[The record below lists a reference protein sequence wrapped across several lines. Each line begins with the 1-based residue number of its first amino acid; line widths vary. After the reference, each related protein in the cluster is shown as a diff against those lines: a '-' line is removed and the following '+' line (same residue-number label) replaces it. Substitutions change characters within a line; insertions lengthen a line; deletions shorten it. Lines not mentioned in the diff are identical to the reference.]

1 MNNQEQLTVYKA
13 SAGSGKTF
21 RLACEYIK
29 LLIDQ
34 PTRYRH
40 ILAVTFT
47 NKATEEMKER
57 ILSQLYGIWKK
68 LPSSD
73 DYLKEV
79 MNSLQIDQDTASKK
93 AGIALHQLLHDYSYF
108 RVETID
114 SFFQTVLRNL
124 ARELDLTANLRVELN
139 DEQVEEQAVDLL
151 IEQLKKDDMILK
163 WLISYIEQNIEEDKS
178 WNVIGQVKKFGKT
191 IFREYYK
198 THSEELNARIAEKGF
213 FPKYVKELEALR
225 AQAKKTMND
234 LGDQFFEIIEKHGLT
249 PDSFANKTR
258 GIPSY
263 FKKLQGNDFSDKI
276 CFNNTVEKCLV
287 DSEKWTSKSSP
298 DRNTIISLADST
310 LMPLLNEAER
320 IRHQQWK
327 IYLSADVTLS
337 HLNQVRL
344 LNNIEKQ
351 VRELNEEANRF
362 LLSDTQQFL
371 HELIDDSDSPFIFE
385 KIGAQLE
392 HIMIDEFQDTS
403 TVQWQNFKL
412 LLEETMSRDSSELP
426 ADVIRNMIVGDVKQ
440 SIYRWRNGDWR
451 LLNGIDQQFPR
462 GAYQLMTHHLDTNYR
477 SSYHVVT
484 FNNAFFAKAAEL
496 EHDNEAELNE
506 EGANELQQA
515 YADVEQVC
523 NKEKDGETG
532 LVRITLL
539 PQTGYEGEVMNTIVN
554 YVDELKER
562 QVPEQDIAILVRSN
576 RYIPKIADFF
586 SQNRPEI
593 TIISDEAFRLDA
605 SLAVCMLVSA
615 MQLLIHK
622 DDELARANVE
632 KAYYSIHQKPLG
644 TLLDDVR
651 TALLHLPM
659 VDMVEQLYQLL
670 QLNKLE
676 DQGAYLCTF
685 FDKVNDFVADNGT
698 DIEGFIKL
706 WDENI
711 HEKTIPSD
719 KKTGIRVISI
729 HKSKG
734 LEFKHLI
741 IPFCDWRLEL
751 GGTLWCQPTEA
762 PYNQLPLVPVDY
774 SGKLQDTIYEDDYVF
789 EHLQNCVDNLNL
801 LYVAF
806 TRAKENLFVI
816 GRRDATNTRSM
827 LIQQVLS
834 KLELEGVSIEEPEE
848 KDQPIVF
855 EYGTWTTSSPKN
867 KDKDLSANVFLQK
880 AEPLDVK
887 VESYDSR
894 VDFRQ
899 SNTSKDF
906 VDDSSLTEEEQQR
919 KQYVKMGNILHHLF
933 SQIRTTKDIPDILR
947 QLEYDGVL
955 YDEEVSAEKI
965 KAMLEKRLTHH
976 KVSDWFSDRWTLFN
990 ECSIIR
996 TDEQG
1001 ELVERRPDRVMTDGS
1016 RTIVVDFKFGAQR
1029 EEYHQQVREYMQLL
1043 QQMGHTQVEGYL
1055 WYVYSNQIKEVNV

>member
-1 MNNQEQLTVYKA
+1 MNQKEQLTVYKA

-68 LPSSD
+68 LSSSD
-73 DYLKEV
+73 DYLNEV
-79 MNSLQIDQDTASKK
+79 MSSLQMDQETASKK

-234 LGDQFFEIIEKHGLT
+234 IGDQFFEIIEEQGLT

-298 DRNTIISLADST
+298 DRNTILSLAEST

-462 GAYQLMTHHLDTNYR
+462 GAYQLYTHHLDTNYR

-523 NKEKDGETG
+523 KKEKDGQTG
-532 LVRITLL
+532 FVSVTLL
-539 PQTGYEGEVMNTIVN
+539 PQAGYEGEVMNTIVN

-586 SQNRPEI
+586 LQNRPEI

-615 MQLLIHK
+615 MQLLIHEN
-622 DDELARANVE
+622 DELARANVE

-659 VDMVEQLYQLL
+659 VDMVERLYQLL
-670 QLNKLE
+670 QLNNLE

-685 FDKVNDFVADNGT
+685 FDKINDFVADNGT

-834 KLELEGVSIEEPEE
+834 KLELEGASIVEPEE

-855 EYGTWTTSSPKN
+855 EYGSLTTTSPKN
-867 KDKDLSANVFLQK
+867 KEKDLSANVFLQK

-965 KAMLEKRLTHH
+965 KAMLEKRLMHP
-976 KVSDWFSDRWTLFN
+976 KVSDWFSDKWTLFN

-996 TDEQG
+996 SDEQG

>member
-29 LLIDQ
+29 LLIDN
-34 PTRYRH
+34 PIRYRH

-47 NKATEEMKER
+47 NKATEEMKHR

-73 DYLKEV
+73 DYLQEV
-79 MNSLQIDQDTASKK
+79 MESLMIDQEMASKK

-139 DEQVEEQAVDLL
+139 DDQVEEQAVDML
-151 IEQLKKDDMILK
+151 IEQLQKDDLILK
-163 WLISYIEQNIEEDKS
+163 WLISYIEQSIEEDKS
-178 WNVIGQVKKFGKT
+178 WNVIGHVKKFGKT

-198 THSEELNARIAEKGF
+198 SHSEELNACITRKGF
-213 FPKYVKELEALR
+213 FKQYVKELESLR

-234 LGDQFFEIIEKHGLT
+234 MGDQFFKVISENGLA
-249 PDSFANKTR
+249 PDSFANKNR
-258 GIPSY
+258 GISSY
-263 FKKLQGNDFSDKI
+263 FRKLQGNDFSDKV
-276 CFNNTVEKCLV
+276 CYNATVEKCLT

-298 DRNTIISLADST
+298 DRNTILSLAEST
-310 LMPLLNEAER
+310 LMPLLTEAER
-320 IRHQQWK
+320 IRLQQWK
-327 IYLSADVTLS
+327 IYLSADCTLK
-337 HLNQVRL
+337 HLNQLRL
-344 LNNIEKQ
+344 LSNIEQQ
-351 VRELNEEANRF
+351 VRKLNEEANRF

-371 HELIDDSDSPFIFE
+371 NDLIDDSDSPFIFE

-403 TVQWQNFKL
+403 TVQWKNFKL
-412 LLEETMSRDSSELP
+412 LLEETMSRDASELP
-426 ADVIRNMIVGDVKQ
+426 PNVIRNMIVGDVKQ

-451 LLNGIDQQFPR
+451 LLNGIEKQFKQ
-462 GAYQLMTHHLDTNYR
+462 GAHQLLTHHLDTNYR
-477 SSYHVVT
+477 SSCNVVT
-484 FNNAFFAKAAEL
+484 FNNAFFQQASVL
-496 EHDNEAELNE
+496 EHDSEAELNA

-515 YADVEQVC
+515 YDDVNQVC
-523 NKEKDGETG
+523 FQERFRKSGM
-532 LVRITLL
+532 VRITLL
-539 PQTGYEGEVMNTIVN
+539 PQAGYDEEVMKTLGS
-554 YVDELKER
+554 YVDELIER
-562 QVPEQDIAILVRSN
+562 QVPQQNIAILVRSN
-576 RYIPKIADFF
+576 RYIPQIADYFL
-586 SQNRPEI
+586 QTRPHV

-605 SLAVCMLVSA
+605 SLAVCTLVSA
-615 MQLLIHK
+615 MQLLIREN
-622 DDELARANVE
+622 DQLARASVE
-632 KAYYSIHQKPLG
+632 KAYYTIHKAPLG
-644 TLLDDVR
+644 SLLDDAR

-670 QLNKLE
+670 QLSKLN

-685 FDKVNDFVADNGT
+685 FDKVNDFVTDNGT
-698 DIEGFIKL
+698 DIEGFLTL
-706 WDENI
+706 WEESI

-719 KKTGIRVISI
+719 NKTGIRVISI

-734 LEFKHLI
+734 LEFKHVI
-741 IPFCDWRLEL
+741 VPYCDWRLEL

-774 SGKLQDTIYEDDYVF
+774 SSKLKDTIYEQDYVF

-801 LYVAF
+801 LYVVF

-816 GRRDATNTRSM
+816 GRRDATGTRSM
-827 LIQQVLS
+827 LIQQVLD
-834 KLELEGVSIEEPEE
+834 KLELDGARKEMPEE
-848 KDQPIVF
+848 KDQPIRF
-855 EYGTWTTSSPKN
+855 EYGSWSSDASSHKE
-867 KDKDLSANVFLQK
+867 KDDSSNVFLK
-880 AEPLDVK
+880 KSEPMHID

-899 SNTSKDF
+899 SNPSKDF
-906 VDDSSLTEEEQQR
+906 VDDSSLSDEDRQR
-919 KQYVKMGNILHHLF
+919 NQYVKMGNILHHLF
-933 SQIRTTKDIPDILR
+933 SQIRTTQDIPGVLR

-955 YDEEVSAEKI
+955 YDEEISAEKI
-965 KAMLEKRLTHH
+965 KVMLEKRLTHP
-976 KVSDWFSDRWTLFN
+976 KVSDWFSDKWNLFN

-996 TDEQG
+996 TDEHG
-1001 ELVERRPDRVMTDGS
+1001 ELVERRPDRVMTDGEH
-1016 RTIVVDFKFGAQR
+1016 TIVVDFKFGGQR

-1043 QQMGHTQVEGYL
+1043 QQMGHPQVEGYL

>member
-29 LLIDQ
+29 LLIDN
-34 PTRYRH
+34 PIRYRH

-47 NKATEEMKER
+47 NKATEEMKHR

-73 DYLKEV
+73 DYLNEV
-79 MNSLQIDQDTASKK
+79 MESLKIDQDMASKK

-139 DEQVEEQAVDLL
+139 DDQVEEQAVDML
-151 IEQLKKDDMILK
+151 IEQLQKDDLILK
-163 WLISYIEQNIEEDKS
+163 WLISYIEQSIEEDKS
-178 WNVIGQVKKFGKT
+178 WNVIGHVKKFGKT

-198 THSEELNARIAEKGF
+198 SHSEQLNACITQKGF
-213 FPKYVKELEALR
+213 FKQYVKELESLR

-234 LGDQFFEIIEKHGLT
+234 MGDQFFTVISENGLT
-249 PDSFANKTR
+249 PDSFANKNR
-258 GIPSY
+258 GISSY
-263 FKKLQGNDFSDKI
+263 FRKLQGNDFSDKV
-276 CFNNTVEKCLV
+276 CYNATVEKCLT

-298 DRNTIISLADST
+298 DRNTILSLAEST
-310 LMPLLNEAER
+310 LMPLLTEAER
-320 IRHQQWK
+320 IRLQQWK
-327 IYLSADVTLS
+327 IYLSADCTLK
-337 HLNQVRL
+337 HLNQLRL
-344 LNNIEKQ
+344 LSNIEQQ
-351 VRELNEEANRF
+351 VRKLNEEANRF

-371 HELIDDSDSPFIFE
+371 NDLIDDSDSPFIFE

-403 TVQWQNFKL
+403 TVQWKNFKL
-412 LLEETMSRDSSELP
+412 LLEETMSRDASELP
-426 ADVIRNMIVGDVKQ
+426 PNVIRNMIVGDVKQ

-451 LLNGIDQQFPR
+451 LLNGIEKQFKQ
-462 GAYQLMTHHLDTNYR
+462 GAHHLLTHHLDTNFR
-477 SSYHVVT
+477 SSYHVVR
-484 FNNAFFAKAAEL
+484 FNNAFFQQASVL
-496 EHDNEAELNE
+496 EHDSEAELNAD
-506 EGANELQQA
+506 GANELQQA
-515 YADVEQVC
+515 YDDVNQVC
-523 NKEKDGETG
+523 FQERFRKSGM
-532 LVRITLL
+532 VRITLL
-539 PQTGYEGEVMNTIVN
+539 PQTGYDEEVMKTLGS
-554 YVDELKER
+554 YVDELLER
-562 QVPEQDIAILVRSN
+562 QVPQQDIAILVRSN
-576 RYIPKIADFF
+576 RYIPQIADYFL
-586 SQNRPEI
+586 QTRPHV

-605 SLAVCMLVSA
+605 SLAVCTLISA
-615 MQLLIHK
+615 MQLLIREN
-622 DDELARANVE
+622 DQLARASVE
-632 KAYYSIHQKPLG
+632 KAYYTIHKAPLG
-644 TLLDDVR
+644 SLLDDAR
-651 TALLHLPM
+651 TTLLHLPM

-670 QLNKLE
+670 QLSKLN

-698 DIEGFIKL
+698 DIEGFLTL
-706 WDENI
+706 WEESI

-719 KKTGIRVISI
+719 NKTGIRVISI

-734 LEFKHLI
+734 LEFKHVI
-741 IPFCDWRLEL
+741 VPYCDWRLEL

-774 SGKLQDTIYEDDYVF
+774 SGKLKDTIYEQDYVF

-801 LYVAF
+801 LYVVF

-816 GRRDATNTRSM
+816 GRRDATGTRSM
-827 LIQQVLS
+827 LIQQVLD
-834 KLELEGVSIEEPEE
+834 KLELDGARKEMPEE
-848 KDQPIVF
+848 KDQPIRY
-855 EYGTWTTSSPKN
+855 EYGSWSSDASSHKE
-867 KDKDLSANVFLQK
+867 KDLSSNVFLK
-880 AEPLDVK
+880 KSEPMHID

-906 VDDSSLTEEEQQR
+906 IDDSSLTDEDRQR
-919 KQYVKMGNILHHLF
+919 NQYVKMGNILHHLF
-933 SQIRTTKDIPDILR
+933 SQIRTTQDIPGVLR

-955 YDEEVSAEKI
+955 YDEEISAEKI
-965 KAMLEKRLTHH
+965 KSMLEKRLTHP
-976 KVSDWFSDRWTLFN
+976 KVSDWFSDKWNLFN

-996 TDEQG
+996 TDEHG
-1001 ELVERRPDRVMTDGS
+1001 ELVERRPDRVMTDGT
-1016 RTIVVDFKFGAQR
+1016 RTIVVDFKFGSQR

-1043 QQMGHTQVEGYL
+1043 QQMGHPQVEGYL

>member
-1 MNNQEQLTVYKA
+1 MNQKEQLTVYKA

-57 ILSQLYGIWKK
+57 ILSQLYGIWKE
-68 LPSSD
+68 LSSSD
-73 DYLKEV
+73 DYLNEV
-79 MNSLQIDQDTASKK
+79 MSSLQMDQETASKK

-234 LGDQFFEIIEKHGLT
+234 LGNQFFEIIEEHGLT

-298 DRNTIISLADST
+298 DRQTILSLAEST
-310 LMPLLNEAER
+310 LMPLLIEAER

-484 FNNAFFAKAAEL
+484 FNNAFFIEAAEQ
-496 EHDNEAELNE
+496 EHINEAELNE

-523 NKEKDGETG
+523 NKEKDSQTG
-532 LVRITLL
+532 FVSLTLL
-539 PQTGYEGEVMNTIVN
+539 PQAGYEDEVMNTIVN

-562 QVPEQDIAILVRSN
+562 QVPEQDMAILVRSN

-615 MQLLIHK
+615 MQLLIHEN
-622 DDELARANVE
+622 DELARANVE
-632 KAYYSIHQKPLG
+632 KGYYSIHQKPLG

-651 TALLHLPM
+651 TVLLHLPM
-659 VDMVEQLYQLL
+659 VDMVERLYQLL

-741 IPFCDWRLEL
+741 IPFCDWKLEL

-827 LIQQVLS
+827 LIQQVLG
-834 KLELEGVSIEEPEE
+834 KLELEGASIEEPEE

-855 EYGTWTTSSPKN
+855 EYGTWTTASLKN
-867 KDKDLSANVFLQK
+867 KEKDLSANVFLQK

-887 VESYDSR
+887 IESYDSR
-894 VDFRQ
+894 VEFRQ

-965 KAMLEKRLTHH
+965 KAMLEKRLTHP
-976 KVSDWFSDRWTLFN
+976 KVMDWFSDKWTLFN

>member
-68 LPSSD
+68 LPSSN
-73 DYLKEV
+73 DYLDEV
-79 MNSLQIDQDTASKK
+79 MNSLQIDQETASEK

-151 IEQLKKDDMILK
+151 IEQLQKNDLILK
-163 WLISYIEQNIEEDKS
+163 WLIRYIELNIEEDKS

-191 IFREYYK
+191 IFKEYYK
-198 THSEELNARIAEKGF
+198 SNSEELNARIAKEGF
-213 FPKYVKELEALR
+213 IKDYVYDLESLR
-225 AQAKKTMND
+225 AKAKKTMND
-234 LGDQFFEIIEKHGLT
+234 IGDQFFEIIEKHGLT
-249 PDSFANKTR
+249 INSFSNKTK

-263 FKKLQGNDFSDKI
+263 FKKLQGSDFSDKN
-276 CFNNTVEKCLV
+276 CLNKTVMGCLE
-287 DSEKWTSKSSP
+287 DKESWSSKTSP
-298 DRNTIISLADST
+298 DRNIVLPLAENT
-310 LMPLLNEAER
+310 LMPLLKEAES
-320 IRHQQWK
+320 IRLQQWK
-327 IYLSADVTLS
+327 IYLSADVTLN
-337 HLNQVRL
+337 HLYQLRLLSNIEQQVRR
-344 LNNIEKQ
+344 LNI
-351 VRELNEEANRF
+351 EANRF
-362 LLSDTQQFL
+362 LLSDTQHFL
-371 HELIDDSDSPFIFE
+371 NQLIDGSDSPFIFE

-403 TVQWQNFKL
+403 SVQWQNFKL
-412 LLEETMSRDSSELP
+412 LLEETMSRDSSKLP
-426 ADVIRNMIVGDVKQ
+426 QNVIRNMIVGDVKQ

-451 LLNGIDQQFPR
+451 LLNGIDKQFPQ
-462 GAYQLMTHHLDTNYR
+462 GTYQLKTYHLDTNYR
-477 SSYHVVT
+477 SSSRVVT
-484 FNNAFFAKAAEL
+484 FNNAFFVEAAAL

-506 EGANELQQA
+506 NEANELKQA
-515 YADVEQVC
+515 YADVKQVC
-523 NKEKDGETG
+523 HKEKEGQTG
-532 LVRITLL
+532 LVRVTLL
-539 PQTGYEGEVMNTIVN
+539 PQAGYEEEVMNTIVG
-554 YVDELKER
+554 YVDELIK
-562 QVPEQDIAILVRSN
+562 QQIPQQDIAILVRSN
-576 RYIPKIADFF
+576 QHISKIADYFL
-586 SQNRPEI
+586 QTRPDI

-605 SLAVCMLVSA
+605 SQAVCTLVSA

-622 DDELARANVE
+622 EDKLARVHVE
-632 KAYYSIHQKPLG
+632 KAYYNINQTPIG
-644 TLLDDVR
+644 TLLDDAR
-651 TALLHLPM
+651 ATLLHLPM
-659 VDMVEQLYQLL
+659 VDMVERLYQLL

-676 DQGAYLCTF
+676 GQGAYLCTF
-685 FDKVNDFVADNGT
+685 FDKISAFVADNGT
-698 DIEGFIKL
+698 DIEGFITL
-706 WDENI
+706 WNENI
-711 HEKTIPSD
+711 HEKTIPCD

-741 IPFCDWRLEL
+741 IPFCDWKLDKRD
-751 GGTLWCQPTEA
+751 TLWCQPTEA
-762 PYNQLPLVPVDY
+762 PYNKMPLVPVDY
-774 SGKLQDTIYEDDYVF
+774 SGKLQDTIYEDNYVL
-789 EHLQNCVDNLNL
+789 EHLQKCVDNLNL

-816 GRRDATNTRSM
+816 GRRDATGRRSL
-827 LIQQVLS
+827 LIQQVLN
-834 KLELEGVSIEEPEE
+834 KLELDGASIVEPEE
-848 KDQPIVF
+848 KDQPILF
-855 EYGTWTTSSPKN
+855 EYGTLTTSSCKN
-867 KDKDLSANVFLQK
+867 KEKDQSANVFLQK
-880 AEPLDVK
+880 AEPLNVK
-887 VESYDSR
+887 VKSYDSH

-906 VDDSSLTEEEQQR
+906 VDDSTLTEDERQR
-919 KQYVKMGNILHHLF
+919 KQYVKMGNVLHHLF

-965 KAMLEKRLTHH
+965 KAMLEKRLIHP
-976 KVSDWFSDRWTLFN
+976 KVSDWFSDKWNLFN

-1055 WYVYSNQIKEVNV
+1055 WYVYSNQIKEVSI

>member
-21 RLACEYIK
+21 RLACEYIR

-57 ILSQLYGIWKK
+57 ILSQLFGIWKK

-73 DYLKEV
+73 DYLNEV
-79 MNSLQIDQDTASKK
+79 MSSLQMDQETASKK

-163 WLISYIEQNIEEDKS
+163 WLIIYIEQNIEEDKS

-234 LGDQFFEIIEKHGLT
+234 LGNQFFEIIEEHGLT
-249 PDSFANKTR
+249 PDRFANKTR
-258 GIPSY
+258 GIPNY

-462 GAYQLMTHHLDTNYR
+462 GAYQLITHHLDTNYR

-523 NKEKDGETG
+523 NKEKDGQTG
-532 LVRITLL
+532 FVSVTLL
-539 PQTGYEGEVMNTIVN
+539 PQVGYEGEVMNTIVN

-562 QVPEQDIAILVRSN
+562 QVPEQDMAILVRSN

-615 MQLLIHK
+615 MQLLIHEN
-622 DDELARANVE
+622 DELARANVE

-659 VDMVEQLYQLL
+659 VDMVERLYQLL

-827 LIQQVLS
+827 LIQEVLS
-834 KLELEGVSIEEPEE
+834 KLELEGASIDEPEE

-855 EYGTWTTSSPKN
+855 EYGTWTSSSPKN
-867 KDKDLSANVFLQK
+867 KEKDLSANVFLQK

-965 KAMLEKRLTHH
+965 KAMLEKRLTHP
-976 KVSDWFSDRWTLFN
+976 KVSDWFSDKWTLFN

-996 TDEQG
+996 ADEQG

-1055 WYVYSNQIKEVNV
+1055 WYVYSNQIKEVSV

>member
-29 LLIDQ
+29 LLIDN
-34 PTRYRH
+34 PIRYRH

-47 NKATEEMKER
+47 NKATEEMKHR

-73 DYLKEV
+73 DYLQEV
-79 MNSLQIDQDTASKK
+79 MESLMIDQDMASKK

-139 DEQVEEQAVDLL
+139 DDQVEEQAVDML
-151 IEQLKKDDMILK
+151 IEQLQKDDLILK
-163 WLISYIEQNIEEDKS
+163 WLISYIEQSIEEDKS
-178 WNVIGQVKKFGKT
+178 WNVIGHVKKFGKT

-198 THSEELNARIAEKGF
+198 SHSEELNACITQKGF
-213 FPKYVKELEALR
+213 FKQYVKELESLR

-234 LGDQFFEIIEKHGLT
+234 IGDQFFKVISENGLA
-249 PDSFANKTR
+249 PDSFANKNR
-258 GIPSY
+258 GISSY
-263 FKKLQGNDFSDKI
+263 FRKLQGNDFSDKV
-276 CFNNTVEKCLV
+276 CYNATVEKCLT

-298 DRNTIISLADST
+298 DRNTILSLAENT
-310 LMPLLNEAER
+310 LMPLLTEAER
-320 IRHQQWK
+320 IRLQQWK
-327 IYLSADVTLS
+327 IYLSADCTLK
-337 HLNQVRL
+337 HLNQLRL
-344 LNNIEKQ
+344 LSNIEQQ
-351 VRELNEEANRF
+351 VRKLNEEANRF

-371 HELIDDSDSPFIFE
+371 NDLIDDSDSPFIFE

-403 TVQWQNFKL
+403 TVQWKNFKL
-412 LLEETMSRDSSELP
+412 LLEETMSRDASELP
-426 ADVIRNMIVGDVKQ
+426 PNVIRNMIVGDVKQ

-451 LLNGIDQQFPR
+451 LLNGIEKQFKQ
-462 GAYQLMTHHLDTNYR
+462 GAHQLLTHLLDTNFR
-477 SSYHVVT
+477 SSYHVVR
-484 FNNAFFAKAAEL
+484 FNNAFFQQASVL
-496 EHDNEAELNE
+496 EHDSEAELNAD
-506 EGANELQQA
+506 GANELQQA
-515 YADVEQVC
+515 YDDVSQVC
-523 NKEKDGETG
+523 FQEQFRKSGM
-532 LVRITLL
+532 VRITLL
-539 PQTGYEGEVMNTIVN
+539 PQAGYDEEVMKTLGC
-554 YVDELKER
+554 YVDELQER
-562 QVPEQDIAILVRSN
+562 QVPQQDIAILVRSN
-576 RYIPKIADFF
+576 RYIPQIADYFL
-586 SQNRPEI
+586 QTRPRV

-605 SLAVCMLVSA
+605 SLAVCTLISA
-615 MQLLIHK
+615 MQLLIREN
-622 DDELARANVE
+622 DQLARASVE
-632 KAYYSIHQKPLG
+632 KAYYTIHKAPLDS
-644 TLLDDVR
+644 LLDDAR

-659 VDMVEQLYQLL
+659 VDMVEQMYQLL
-670 QLNKLE
+670 QLSKLN

-698 DIEGFIKL
+698 DIEGFLTL
-706 WDENI
+706 WEESI

-719 KKTGIRVISI
+719 NKTGIRVISI

-734 LEFKHLI
+734 LEFKHVI
-741 IPFCDWRLEL
+741 VPYCDWRLEL

-774 SGKLQDTIYEDDYVF
+774 SGKLKDTIYEDDYVF

-801 LYVAF
+801 LYVVF

-816 GRRDATNTRSM
+816 GRRDATGTRSM
-827 LIQQVLS
+827 LIQQVLD
-834 KLELEGVSIEEPEE
+834 KLELDGAQKEMPEE
-848 KDQPIVF
+848 KDQPIRF
-855 EYGTWTTSSPKN
+855 EYGAWSVDASSHKE
-867 KDKDLSANVFLQK
+867 KDDSSNVFLK
-880 AEPLDVK
+880 KSEPMHID

-899 SNTSKDF
+899 SNPSKDF
-906 VDDSSLTEEEQQR
+906 VDDSSLSDEDRQR
-919 KQYVKMGNILHHLF
+919 NQYVKMGNILHHLF
-933 SQIRTTKDIPDILR
+933 SQIRTTQDIPGVLR

-955 YDEEVSAEKI
+955 YDEEISAEKI
-965 KAMLEKRLTHH
+965 KSMLEKRLTHP
-976 KVSDWFSDRWTLFN
+976 KVSDWFSDKWNLFN

-996 TDEQG
+996 TDDQG
-1001 ELVERRPDRVMTDGS
+1001 ELVERRPDRVMTDGT
-1016 RTIVVDFKFGAQR
+1016 RTIVVDFKFGSQR

-1043 QQMGHTQVEGYL
+1043 QQMGHPQVEGYL

>member
-29 LLIDQ
+29 LLIDN
-34 PTRYRH
+34 PIRYRH

-47 NKATEEMKER
+47 NKATEEMKHR
-57 ILSQLYGIWKK
+57 ILSQLYGIWKN

-73 DYLKEV
+73 DYLNEV
-79 MNSLQIDQDTASKK
+79 MESLKIDQDMASKK

-139 DEQVEEQAVDLL
+139 DDQVEEQAVDML
-151 IEQLKKDDMILK
+151 IEQLQKDDLILK
-163 WLISYIEQNIEEDKS
+163 WLISYIEQSIEEDKS
-178 WNVIGQVKKFGKT
+178 WNVIGHVKKFGKT

-198 THSEELNARIAEKGF
+198 SHSEQLNACITQKGF
-213 FPKYVKELEALR
+213 FKQYVKELESLR

-234 LGDQFFEIIEKHGLT
+234 MGDQFFNVISENGLA
-249 PDSFANKTR
+249 PDSFANKNR
-258 GIPSY
+258 GISSY
-263 FKKLQGNDFSDKI
+263 FRKLQGNDFSDKV
-276 CFNNTVEKCLV
+276 CYNATVEKCLT

-298 DRNTIISLADST
+298 DRNTILSLAEST
-310 LMPLLNEAER
+310 LMPLLTEAER
-320 IRHQQWK
+320 IRLQQWK
-327 IYLSADVTLS
+327 IYLSADCTLK
-337 HLNQVRL
+337 HLNQLRL
-344 LNNIEKQ
+344 LSNIEQQ
-351 VRELNEEANRF
+351 VRKLNEEANRF

-371 HELIDDSDSPFIFE
+371 NDLIDDSDSPFIFE

-403 TVQWQNFKL
+403 TVQWKNFKL
-412 LLEETMSRDSSELP
+412 LLEETMSRDASELP
-426 ADVIRNMIVGDVKQ
+426 PNVIRNMIVGDVKQ

-451 LLNGIDQQFPR
+451 LLNGIEKQFKQ
-462 GAYQLMTHHLDTNYR
+462 GAHQLLTHHLDTNFR
-477 SSYHVVT
+477 SSYHVVR
-484 FNNAFFAKAAEL
+484 FNNAFFQQASVL
-496 EHDNEAELNE
+496 EHDNEAELNAD
-506 EGANELQQA
+506 GANELQQA
-515 YADVEQVC
+515 YDDVNQVC
-523 NKEKDGETG
+523 FQERFRKSGM
-532 LVRITLL
+532 VRITLL
-539 PQTGYEGEVMNTIVN
+539 PQAGYDEEVMKTLGS
-554 YVDELKER
+554 YVDELLER
-562 QVPEQDIAILVRSN
+562 QVPQQDIAILVRSN
-576 RYIPKIADFF
+576 RYIPQIADYFL
-586 SQNRPEI
+586 QTRPHV

-605 SLAVCMLVSA
+605 SLAVCTLVSA
-615 MQLLIHK
+615 MQLLIREN
-622 DDELARANVE
+622 DQLARASVE
-632 KAYYSIHQKPLG
+632 KAYYTIHKAPLG
-644 TLLDDVR
+644 SLLDDAR

-670 QLNKLE
+670 QLSKLN

-685 FDKVNDFVADNGT
+685 FDKVNDFVTDNGT
-698 DIEGFIKL
+698 DIEGFLTL
-706 WDENI
+706 WEESI

-719 KKTGIRVISI
+719 NKTGIRVISI

-734 LEFKHLI
+734 LEFKHVI
-741 IPFCDWRLEL
+741 VPYCDWRLEL

-774 SGKLQDTIYEDDYVF
+774 SGKLKDTIYEQDYVF

-801 LYVAF
+801 LYVVF

-816 GRRDATNTRSM
+816 GRRDATGTRSM
-827 LIQQVLS
+827 LIQQVLD
-834 KLELEGVSIEEPEE
+834 KLELDGARKEMSEE
-848 KDQPIVF
+848 KDQPIRF
-855 EYGTWTTSSPKN
+855 EYGSWSADASSHKE
-867 KDKDLSANVFLQK
+867 KDLSSNVFLK
-880 AEPLDVK
+880 KSEPMHID

-899 SNTSKDF
+899 SNPSKDF
-906 VDDSSLTEEEQQR
+906 VDDSSLSDEDRQR
-919 KQYVKMGNILHHLF
+919 NQYVKMGNILHHLF
-933 SQIRTTKDIPDILR
+933 SQIRTTQDIPGVLR

-955 YDEEVSAEKI
+955 YDEEISAEKI
-965 KAMLEKRLTHH
+965 KSMLEKRLTHP
-976 KVSDWFSDRWTLFN
+976 KVSDWFSDKWNLFN

-996 TDEQG
+996 TDEHG
-1001 ELVERRPDRVMTDGS
+1001 ELVERRPDRVMTDGT
-1016 RTIVVDFKFGAQR
+1016 RTIVVDFKFGSQR

-1043 QQMGHTQVEGYL
+1043 QQMGHPQVEGYL

>member
-1 MNNQEQLTVYKA
+1 MNNQEQLTIYKA

-73 DYLKEV
+73 NYLKEV
-79 MNSLQIDQDTASKK
+79 VDSLQIDQDTAAKK
-93 AGIALHQLLHDYSYF
+93 AGIALHQLIHDYSYF

-139 DEQVEEQAVDLL
+139 DEQVEEQAVDIL
-151 IEQLKKDDMILK
+151 IEQLQKNDLILK
-163 WLISYIEQNIEEDKS
+163 WLIGYIEQNIEEDKS
-178 WNVIGQVKKFGKT
+178 WNVIGHVKKFGKT
-191 IFREYYK
+191 IFKEYYK
-198 THSEELNARIAEKGF
+198 SHSEKLNARIAEKGF
-213 FPKYVKELEALR
+213 FKEYVKQLETLR
-225 AQAKKTMND
+225 AQAKKNMND
-234 LGDQFFEIIEKHGLT
+234 IGDQFFHIIEEHGLI

-263 FKKLQGNDFSDKI
+263 FKKLQGSDFSDKI
-276 CFNNTVEKCLV
+276 CYNTTVENCLT
-287 DSEKWTSKSSP
+287 DREKWTSKSSP
-298 DRNTIISLADST
+298 DRNTILSLAETT
-310 LMPLLNEAER
+310 LMPLLAEAER
-320 IRHQQWK
+320 IRLQQWK
-327 IYLSADVTLS
+327 IYLSADVTLR
-337 HLNQVRL
+337 HLNQLRL
-344 LNNIEKQ
+344 LSNIEQQ
-351 VRELNEEANRF
+351 VRTLNEEANRF

-371 HELIDDSDSPFIFE
+371 NELIDDSDSPFIFE

-403 TVQWQNFKL
+403 TVQWKNFKL

-426 ADVIRNMIVGDVKQ
+426 KNVIRNMIVGDVKQ

-451 LLNGIDQQFPR
+451 LLNGIDRQFR
-462 GAYQLMTHHLDTNYR
+462 QGAYQLKTHHLDTNYR
-477 SSYHVVT
+477 SSSRVVT
-484 FNNAFFAKAAEL
+484 FNNAFFVKAAAL

-523 NKEKDGETG
+523 HKEKDGQTG
-532 LVRITLL
+532 MVRVTLL
-539 PQTGYEGEVMNTIVN
+539 PQAGYEEEVMNTLVS
-554 YVDELKER
+554 YVDELLER
-562 QVPEQDIAILVRSN
+562 QIPQQDIAILVRSN
-576 RYIPKIADFF
+576 RYIPKIADYF
-586 SQNRPEI
+586 SQTRPDI

-605 SLAVCMLVSA
+605 SLAVCTLVSA
-615 MQLLIHK
+615 MQLLIHE

-632 KAYYSIHQKPLG
+632 KAYDRIHGMPLG
-644 TLLDDVR
+644 TLIDDAR
-651 TALLHLPM
+651 ATLLHLPM
-659 VDMVEQLYQLL
+659 VDMVERLYQLL

-685 FDKVNDFVADNGT
+685 FDKVNAFVTDNGT
-698 DIEGFIKL
+698 DIEGFITL

-719 KKTGIRVISI
+719 KKTGVRVISI

-734 LEFKHLI
+734 LEFNHLI

-774 SGKLQDTIYEDDYVF
+774 SGKLQDTIYENDYVF

-816 GRRDATNTRSM
+816 GRKDAKGTRSM
-827 LIQQVLS
+827 LVQQVLNR
-834 KLELEGVSIEEPEE
+834 LVLDGASIVEPEE
-848 KDQPIVF
+848 KDRPILF

-867 KDKDLSANVFLQK
+867 KERDLSANVFLQK

-906 VDDSSLTEEEQQR
+906 VDDSSLTEDERQR

-955 YDEEVSAEKI
+955 YDEDVSAEKI
-965 KAMLEKRLTHH
+965 KVMLEKRLTHP
-976 KVSDWFSDRWTLFN
+976 KVSDWFSNKWNLFN

-996 TDEQG
+996 TDEKG

>member
-29 LLIDQ
+29 LLIDN
-34 PTRYRH
+34 PIRYRH

-47 NKATEEMKER
+47 NKATEEMKHR

-73 DYLKEV
+73 DYLQEV
-79 MNSLQIDQDTASKK
+79 MESLMIDQDMASKK

-139 DEQVEEQAVDLL
+139 DDQVEEQAVDML
-151 IEQLKKDDMILK
+151 IEQLQKDDLILK
-163 WLISYIEQNIEEDKS
+163 WLISYIEQSIEEDKS
-178 WNVIGQVKKFGKT
+178 WNVIGHVKKFGKT

-198 THSEELNARIAEKGF
+198 SHSEQLNACITRKGF
-213 FPKYVKELEALR
+213 FKQYVKELESFR

-234 LGDQFFEIIEKHGLT
+234 MGDQFFKVISENGLA
-249 PDSFANKTR
+249 PDSFANKNR
-258 GIPSY
+258 GISSY
-263 FKKLQGNDFSDKI
+263 FRKLQGNDFSDKV
-276 CFNNTVEKCLV
+276 CYNTTVEKCLT

-298 DRNTIISLADST
+298 DRNTILSLAEST
-310 LMPLLNEAER
+310 LMPLLTEAER
-320 IRHQQWK
+320 IRMQQWK
-327 IYLSADVTLS
+327 IYLSTDCTLK
-337 HLNQVRL
+337 HLNQLRL
-344 LNNIEKQ
+344 LSNIEQQ
-351 VRELNEEANRF
+351 VRKLNEEANRF

-371 HELIDDSDSPFIFE
+371 NDLIDDSDSPFIFE

-403 TVQWQNFKL
+403 TVQWKNFKL
-412 LLEETMSRDSSELP
+412 LLEETMSRDASELP
-426 ADVIRNMIVGDVKQ
+426 PNVIRNMIVGDVKQ

-451 LLNGIDQQFPR
+451 LLNGIEKQFKQ
-462 GAYQLMTHHLDTNYR
+462 GAHQLQTHHLDTNYR
-477 SSYHVVT
+477 SSYHVVH
-484 FNNAFFAKAAEL
+484 FNNAFFQLASDL
-496 EHDNEAELNE
+496 EHDNEAELNA

-515 YADVEQVC
+515 YDDVSQVC
-523 NKEKDGETG
+523 FQERFRKSGM
-532 LVRITLL
+532 VRITLL
-539 PQTGYEGEVMNTIVN
+539 PQAGYDEEVMKTLGR
-554 YVDELKER
+554 YVDELLER
-562 QVPEQDIAILVRSN
+562 QVPQQDIAILVRSN
-576 RYIPKIADFF
+576 RYIPQIADYFL
-586 SQNRPEI
+586 QTRPHV

-605 SLAVCMLVSA
+605 SLAVCTLVCA
-615 MQLLIHK
+615 MQLLIREN
-622 DDELARANVE
+622 DQLARASVE
-632 KAYYSIHQKPLG
+632 KAYYTIHKAPLG
-644 TLLDDVR
+644 SLLDDAR

-670 QLNKLE
+670 QLSKLN

-698 DIEGFIKL
+698 DIEGFL
-706 WDENI
+706 TQWEENI

-719 KKTGIRVISI
+719 NKTGIRIISI

-734 LEFKHLI
+734 LEFKHVI
-741 IPFCDWRLEL
+741 VPYCDWRLEL

-774 SGKLQDTIYEDDYVF
+774 SGKLKDTIYEQDYVF

-801 LYVAF
+801 LYVVF

-816 GRRDATNTRSM
+816 GRRDATGTRSM
-827 LIQQVLS
+827 LIQQVLD
-834 KLELEGVSIEEPEE
+834 KLELDGARKEMPEE
-848 KDQPIVF
+848 KDQPIRF
-855 EYGTWTTSSPKN
+855 EYGAWSVDASSHKK
-867 KDKDLSANVFLQK
+867 KDDSSNVFLKQSDPMHI
-880 AEPLDVK
+880 E

-899 SNTSKDF
+899 SNPSKDF
-906 VDDSSLTEEEQQR
+906 VDDSSLSDEDRQR
-919 KQYVKMGNILHHLF
+919 NQYVKMGNILHHLF
-933 SQIRTTKDIPDILR
+933 SQIRTTQDIPGVLR

-955 YDEEVSAEKI
+955 YDEEISAEKI
-965 KAMLEKRLTHH
+965 KSMLEKRLTHP
-976 KVSDWFSDRWTLFN
+976 KVSDWFSDKWNLFN

-996 TDEQG
+996 TDDQG
-1001 ELVERRPDRVMTDGS
+1001 ELVERRPDRVMTDGT
-1016 RTIVVDFKFGAQR
+1016 RTIVVDFKFGSQR

-1043 QQMGHTQVEGYL
+1043 HQMGHPQVEGYL

>member
-29 LLIDQ
+29 LLIDN
-34 PTRYRH
+34 PIRYRH

-47 NKATEEMKER
+47 NKATEEMKHR

-73 DYLKEV
+73 DYLQEV
-79 MNSLQIDQDTASKK
+79 MESLMIDQDMASKK

-139 DEQVEEQAVDLL
+139 DDQVEEQAVDML
-151 IEQLKKDDMILK
+151 IEQLQKDDLILK
-163 WLISYIEQNIEEDKS
+163 WLISYIEQSIEEDKS
-178 WNVIGQVKKFGKT
+178 WNVIGHVKKFGKT
-191 IFREYYK
+191 IFREFYK
-198 THSEELNARIAEKGF
+198 SHSEELNACITQKGF
-213 FPKYVKELEALR
+213 FKQYVKELESLR

-234 LGDQFFEIIEKHGLT
+234 MGDQFFKVISENGLA
-249 PDSFANKTR
+249 PDSFANKNR
-258 GIPSY
+258 GISSY
-263 FKKLQGNDFSDKI
+263 FRKLQGNDFSDKV
-276 CFNNTVEKCLV
+276 CYNATVEKCLT

-298 DRNTIISLADST
+298 DRNTILSLAEST
-310 LMPLLNEAER
+310 LMPLLTEAER
-320 IRHQQWK
+320 IRLQQWK
-327 IYLSADVTLS
+327 IYLSADCTLK
-337 HLNQVRL
+337 HLNQLRL
-344 LNNIEKQ
+344 LSNIEQQ
-351 VRELNEEANRF
+351 VRKLNEEANRF

-371 HELIDDSDSPFIFE
+371 NDLIDDSDSPFIFE

-403 TVQWQNFKL
+403 TVQWKNFKL
-412 LLEETMSRDSSELP
+412 LLEETMSRDASELP
-426 ADVIRNMIVGDVKQ
+426 PNVIRNMIVGDVKQ

-451 LLNGIDQQFPR
+451 LLNGIEKQFKK
-462 GAYQLMTHHLDTNYR
+462 GAHQLLTHHLDTNFR
-477 SSYHVVT
+477 SSYHVVH
-484 FNNAFFAKAAEL
+484 FNNAFFQQASVL
-496 EHDNEAELNE
+496 EHDSEAELNA

-515 YADVEQVC
+515 YDDVNQVC
-523 NKEKDGETG
+523 FQEKFRKTG
-532 LVRITLL
+532 MVRINLL
-539 PQTGYEGEVMNTIVN
+539 PQTDYEEEVMKTLGS
-554 YVDELKER
+554 YVDELMER
-562 QVPEQDIAILVRSN
+562 QVPQQEIAILVRSN
-576 RYIPKIADFF
+576 RYIPQIADYFL
-586 SQNRPEI
+586 QTRPHV

-605 SLAVCMLVSA
+605 SLAVCTLVSA
-615 MQLLIHK
+615 MQLLIREN
-622 DDELARANVE
+622 DQLARASVE
-632 KAYYSIHQKPLG
+632 KAYYTIHKAPLG
-644 TLLDDVR
+644 SLLDDAR

-670 QLNKLE
+670 QLSKLN

-698 DIEGFIKL
+698 DIEGFLTL
-706 WDENI
+706 WEESI

-719 KKTGIRVISI
+719 NKTGIRVISI

-734 LEFKHLI
+734 LEFKHVI
-741 IPFCDWRLEL
+741 VPYCDWRLEL

-774 SGKLQDTIYEDDYVF
+774 SGKLKDTIYEQDYVF

-801 LYVAF
+801 LYVVF

-816 GRRDATNTRSM
+816 GRRDATGTRSM
-827 LIQQVLS
+827 LIQQVLD
-834 KLELEGVSIEEPEE
+834 KLELDGARKEMPEE
-848 KDQPIVF
+848 KDQPISF
-855 EYGTWTTSSPKN
+855 EYGSWSADASSHKE
-867 KDKDLSANVFLQK
+867 KDDSSNVFLK
-880 AEPLDVK
+880 KSEPMHID

-899 SNTSKDF
+899 SNPSKDF
-906 VDDSSLTEEEQQR
+906 VDDSSLSDEDRQR
-919 KQYVKMGNILHHLF
+919 NQYVKMGNILHHLF
-933 SQIRTTKDIPDILR
+933 SQIRTTQDIPGVLR

-955 YDEEVSAEKI
+955 YDEEISAEKI
-965 KAMLEKRLTHH
+965 KVMLEKRLTHP
-976 KVSDWFSDRWTLFN
+976 KVSDWFSDKWNLFN

-996 TDEQG
+996 TDEHG
-1001 ELVERRPDRVMTDGS
+1001 ELVERRPDRVMTDGN
-1016 RTIVVDFKFGAQR
+1016 RTIVVDFKFGSQR

-1043 QQMGHTQVEGYL
+1043 QQMGHPQVEGYL

>member
-1 MNNQEQLTVYKA
+1 MNQKEQLTVYKA

-68 LPSSD
+68 LSSSD
-73 DYLKEV
+73 DYLNEV
-79 MNSLQIDQDTASKK
+79 MSSLQMDQETASKK

-234 LGDQFFEIIEKHGLT
+234 IGDQFFEIIEEQGLT

-298 DRNTIISLADST
+298 DRNTILSLAEST

-462 GAYQLMTHHLDTNYR
+462 GAYQLYTHHLDTNYR

-523 NKEKDGETG
+523 NKEKDGQTG

-539 PQTGYEGEVMNTIVN
+539 PQAGYEGEVMNTIVN

-586 SQNRPEI
+586 LQNRPEI

-615 MQLLIHK
+615 MQLLIHEN
-622 DDELARANVE
+622 DELARANVE

-659 VDMVEQLYQLL
+659 VDMVERLYQLL
-670 QLNKLE
+670 QLNNLE

-685 FDKVNDFVADNGT
+685 FDKINDFVADNGT

-834 KLELEGVSIEEPEE
+834 KLELEGASIVEPEE

-855 EYGTWTTSSPKN
+855 EYGSLTTTSPKN
-867 KDKDLSANVFLQK
+867 KEKDLSANVFLQK

-965 KAMLEKRLTHH
+965 KAMLEKRLMHP
-976 KVSDWFSDRWTLFN
+976 KVSDWFSDKWTLFN

-996 TDEQG
+996 SDEQG

>member
-1 MNNQEQLTVYKA
+1 MNQKEQLTVYKA

-68 LPSSD
+68 LSSSD
-73 DYLKEV
+73 DYLNEV
-79 MNSLQIDQDTASKK
+79 MSSLKMDQDTASQK

-198 THSEELNARIAEKGF
+198 THSEELNVRIAEKGL

-234 LGDQFFEIIEKHGLT
+234 LGNQFFEIIEEHGLT

-298 DRNTIISLADST
+298 DRQTILSLAEST

-462 GAYQLMTHHLDTNYR
+462 GAYQLITHHLDTNYR

-523 NKEKDGETG
+523 NKEKNGQTG
-532 LVRITLL
+532 FVSVTLL
-539 PQTGYEGEVMNTIVN
+539 PQVGYEGEVMNTIVN

-615 MQLLIHK
+615 MQLLIHEN
-622 DDELARANVE
+622 DELAHANVE

-644 TLLDDVR
+644 TLLDDAR
-651 TALLHLPM
+651 TTLLHLPM
-659 VDMVEQLYQLL
+659 VDMVERLYQLL

-762 PYNQLPLVPVDY
+762 PYNLLPLVPVDY
-774 SGKLQDTIYEDDYVF
+774 SGKLLDTIYEDDYVF

-827 LIQQVLS
+827 LIQQVLG
-834 KLELEGVSIEEPEE
+834 KLELEGASIEEPEE
-848 KDQPIVF
+848 KDQPILF
-855 EYGTWTTSSPKN
+855 EYGTWTTASQKN
-867 KDKDLSANVFLQK
+867 KEKDLSANVFLQK

-933 SQIRTTKDIPDILR
+933 SQIRTTKDIPDTLR

-965 KAMLEKRLTHH
+965 KTMLEKRLTHP
-976 KVSDWFSDRWTLFN
+976 KVKDWFSDKWTLFN

>member
-29 LLIDQ
+29 LLIDN
-34 PTRYRH
+34 PIRYRH

-47 NKATEEMKER
+47 NKATEEMKHR

-73 DYLKEV
+73 DYLQEV
-79 MNSLQIDQDTASKK
+79 MESLMIDQDMASKK

-139 DEQVEEQAVDLL
+139 DDQVEEQAVDML
-151 IEQLKKDDMILK
+151 IEQLQKDDLILK
-163 WLISYIEQNIEEDKS
+163 WLISYIEQSIEEDKS
-178 WNVIGQVKKFGKT
+178 WNVIGHVKKFGKT

-198 THSEELNARIAEKGF
+198 SHSEELNACITRKGF
-213 FPKYVKELEALR
+213 FKQYVKELESLR

-234 LGDQFFEIIEKHGLT
+234 MGDQFFKVISENGLA
-249 PDSFANKTR
+249 PDSFANKNR
-258 GIPSY
+258 GISSY
-263 FKKLQGNDFSDKI
+263 FRKLQGNDFSDKV
-276 CFNNTVEKCLV
+276 CYNATVEKCLT

-298 DRNTIISLADST
+298 DRNTILSLAEST
-310 LMPLLNEAER
+310 LMPLLTEAER
-320 IRHQQWK
+320 IRLQQWK
-327 IYLSADVTLS
+327 IYLSADCTLK
-337 HLNQVRL
+337 HLNQLRL
-344 LNNIEKQ
+344 LSNIEQQ
-351 VRELNEEANRF
+351 VRKLNEEANRF

-371 HELIDDSDSPFIFE
+371 NDLIDDSDSPFIFE

-403 TVQWQNFKL
+403 TVQWKNFKL
-412 LLEETMSRDSSELP
+412 LLEETMSRDASELP
-426 ADVIRNMIVGDVKQ
+426 PNVIRNMIVGDVKQ

-451 LLNGIDQQFPR
+451 LLNGIEKQFKK
-462 GAYQLMTHHLDTNYR
+462 GAHLLLTHHLDTNFR
-477 SSYHVVT
+477 SSYHVVY
-484 FNNAFFAKAAEL
+484 FNNAFFQQASVL
-496 EHDNEAELNE
+496 EHDSEAELNA

-515 YADVEQVC
+515 YDDVSQVC
-523 NKEKDGETG
+523 FQERFRKSGM
-532 LVRITLL
+532 VRIILL
-539 PQTGYEGEVMNTIVN
+539 PQAGYDEEVMKTLGS
-554 YVDELKER
+554 YVDELLER
-562 QVPEQDIAILVRSN
+562 QVPQQDIAILVRSN
-576 RYIPKIADFF
+576 RYIPQIADYFL
-586 SQNRPEI
+586 QTRPHV

-605 SLAVCMLVSA
+605 SLAVCTLVSA
-615 MQLLIHK
+615 MQLLIREN
-622 DDELARANVE
+622 DQLARASVE
-632 KAYYSIHQKPLG
+632 KAYYTIHKAPLG
-644 TLLDDVR
+644 SLLDDAR

-670 QLNKLE
+670 QLSKLN

-685 FDKVNDFVADNGT
+685 FDKVNDFVTDNGT
-698 DIEGFIKL
+698 DIEGFLTL
-706 WDENI
+706 WEESI

-719 KKTGIRVISI
+719 NKTGIRVISI

-734 LEFKHLI
+734 LEFKHI
-741 IPFCDWRLEL
+741 IVPYCDWRLEL

-762 PYNQLPLVPVDY
+762 PYNQLPLIPVDY
-774 SGKLQDTIYEDDYVF
+774 SGKLKDTIYEQDYVF

-801 LYVAF
+801 LYVVF

-816 GRRDATNTRSM
+816 GRRDATGTRSM
-827 LIQQVLS
+827 LIQQVLD
-834 KLELEGVSIEEPEE
+834 KLELDGAWKEMPEE
-848 KDQPIVF
+848 KDQPIRF
-855 EYGTWTTSSPKN
+855 EYGSWSSDASSHKE
-867 KDKDLSANVFLQK
+867 KDDSSNVFLK
-880 AEPLDVK
+880 KSEPMHID

-899 SNTSKDF
+899 SNPSKDF
-906 VDDSSLTEEEQQR
+906 VDDSSLSDEDRQR
-919 KQYVKMGNILHHLF
+919 NQYVKMGNILHHLF
-933 SQIRTTKDIPDILR
+933 SQIRTTQDIPGVLR

-955 YDEEVSAEKI
+955 YDEEISAEKI
-965 KAMLEKRLTHH
+965 KSMLEKRLTHP
-976 KVSDWFSDRWTLFN
+976 KVSDWFSDKWNLFN

-996 TDEQG
+996 TDEHG
-1001 ELVERRPDRVMTDGS
+1001 ELVERRPDRVMTDGT
-1016 RTIVVDFKFGAQR
+1016 RTIVVDFKFGSQR

-1043 QQMGHTQVEGYL
+1043 QQMGHPQVEGYL

>member
-29 LLIDQ
+29 LLIDN
-34 PTRYRH
+34 PIRYRH

-47 NKATEEMKER
+47 NKATEEMKHR

-79 MNSLQIDQDTASKK
+79 MDSLMIDQEMASKK

-139 DEQVEEQAVDLL
+139 DDQVEEQAVDML
-151 IEQLKKDDMILK
+151 IEQLQKDDLILK
-163 WLISYIEQNIEEDKS
+163 WLISYIEQSIEEDKS
-178 WNVIGQVKKFGKT
+178 WNVIGHVKKFGKT

-198 THSEELNARIAEKGF
+198 SHSEQLNACITRKGF
-213 FPKYVKELEALR
+213 FKQYVKELESLR

-234 LGDQFFEIIEKHGLT
+234 MGDQFFKVISENGLA
-249 PDSFANKTR
+249 PDSFANKNR
-258 GIPSY
+258 GISSY
-263 FKKLQGNDFSDKI
+263 FRKLQGNDFSNKV
-276 CFNNTVEKCLV
+276 CYNATVEKCLT

-298 DRNTIISLADST
+298 ERNTILSLAEST
-310 LMPLLNEAER
+310 LMPLLTEAER
-320 IRHQQWK
+320 IRLQQWK
-327 IYLSADVTLS
+327 IYLSADCTLK
-337 HLNQVRL
+337 HLNQLRL
-344 LNNIEKQ
+344 LSNIEQQ
-351 VRELNEEANRF
+351 VRKLNEEANRF

-371 HELIDDSDSPFIFE
+371 NDLIDDSDSPFIFE

-403 TVQWQNFKL
+403 TVQWKNFKL
-412 LLEETMSRDSSELP
+412 LLEETMSRDASELP
-426 ADVIRNMIVGDVKQ
+426 PNVIRNMIVGDVKQ

-451 LLNGIDQQFPR
+451 LLNGIEKQFKQ
-462 GAYQLMTHHLDTNYR
+462 GAHQLLTHHLDTNFR
-477 SSYHVVT
+477 SSYHVVR
-484 FNNAFFAKAAEL
+484 FNNAFFQQASVL
-496 EHDNEAELNE
+496 EHDSEAELNAD
-506 EGANELQQA
+506 GANELQQA
-515 YADVEQVC
+515 YDDVNQVC
-523 NKEKDGETG
+523 FQERFRKSGM
-532 LVRITLL
+532 VRITLL
-539 PQTGYEGEVMNTIVN
+539 PQAGYDEEVMKTLGC
-554 YVDELKER
+554 YVDELLER
-562 QVPEQDIAILVRSN
+562 QVPQQDIAILVRSN
-576 RYIPKIADFF
+576 RYIPQIADYFLHT
-586 SQNRPEI
+586 RPHV

-605 SLAVCMLVSA
+605 SLAVCTLVSA
-615 MQLLIHK
+615 MQLLIREN
-622 DDELARANVE
+622 DQLARASVE
-632 KAYYSIHQKPLG
+632 KAYYTIHKAPLG
-644 TLLDDVR
+644 SLLGDAR

-670 QLNKLE
+670 HLSKLN

-698 DIEGFIKL
+698 DIEGFLSL
-706 WDENI
+706 WEESI

-719 KKTGIRVISI
+719 NKTGIRVISI

-734 LEFKHLI
+734 LEFKHVI
-741 IPFCDWRLEL
+741 VPYCDWRLEL

-774 SGKLQDTIYEDDYVF
+774 SGKLKDTIYEQDYVF

-801 LYVAF
+801 LYVVF

-816 GRRDATNTRSM
+816 GRRDATGTRSM
-827 LIQQVLS
+827 LIQQVLD
-834 KLELEGVSIEEPEE
+834 KLELDGARKEMPEE
-848 KDQPIVF
+848 KDQPIRF
-855 EYGTWTTSSPKN
+855 EYGSWSADASSHKE
-867 KDKDLSANVFLQK
+867 KDLSSNVFLK
-880 AEPLDVK
+880 KSEPMHID

-899 SNTSKDF
+899 SNPSKDF
-906 VDDSSLTEEEQQR
+906 VDDSSLSDEDRQR
-919 KQYVKMGNILHHLF
+919 NQYVKMGNILHHLF
-933 SQIRTTKDIPDILR
+933 SQIRTTQDIPGVLR

-955 YDEEVSAEKI
+955 YDEEISAEKI
-965 KAMLEKRLTHH
+965 KVMLEKRLTHP
-976 KVSDWFSDRWTLFN
+976 KVSDWFSDKWNLFN

-996 TDEQG
+996 TDDQG
-1001 ELVERRPDRVMTDGS
+1001 ELVERRPDRVMTDGT
-1016 RTIVVDFKFGAQR
+1016 RTIVVDFKFGSQR

-1043 QQMGHTQVEGYL
+1043 QQMGHPQVEGYL

>member
-29 LLIDQ
+29 LLIDN
-34 PTRYRH
+34 PIRYRH

-47 NKATEEMKER
+47 NKATEEMKHR
-57 ILSQLYGIWKK
+57 ILSQLYGIWKN

-73 DYLKEV
+73 DYLQEV
-79 MNSLQIDQDTASKK
+79 MESLMIDQEMASKK

-139 DEQVEEQAVDLL
+139 DDQVEEQAVDML
-151 IEQLKKDDMILK
+151 IEQLQKDDLILK
-163 WLISYIEQNIEEDKS
+163 WLISYIEQSIEEDKS
-178 WNVIGQVKKFGKT
+178 WNVIGHVKKFGKT

-198 THSEELNARIAEKGF
+198 SHSEELNACITQKGF
-213 FPKYVKELEALR
+213 FKQYVKELESLR

-234 LGDQFFEIIEKHGLT
+234 MGDQFFKVISENGLA
-249 PDSFANKTR
+249 PDSFANKNR
-258 GIPSY
+258 GISSY
-263 FKKLQGNDFSDKI
+263 FRKLQGNDFSDKV
-276 CFNNTVEKCLV
+276 CYNATVEKCLT

-298 DRNTIISLADST
+298 DRNTILSLAEST
-310 LMPLLNEAER
+310 LMPLLTEAER
-320 IRHQQWK
+320 IRLQQWK
-327 IYLSADVTLS
+327 IYLSADCTLK
-337 HLNQVRL
+337 HLNQLRL
-344 LNNIEKQ
+344 LSNIEQQ
-351 VRELNEEANRF
+351 VRKLNEEANRF

-371 HELIDDSDSPFIFE
+371 NDLIDDSDSPFIFE

-403 TVQWQNFKL
+403 TVQWKNFKL
-412 LLEETMSRDSSELP
+412 LLEETMSRDASELP
-426 ADVIRNMIVGDVKQ
+426 PNVIRNMIVGDVKQ

-451 LLNGIDQQFPR
+451 LLNGIEKQFKQ
-462 GAYQLMTHHLDTNYR
+462 GAHHLLTHHLDTNFR
-477 SSYHVVT
+477 SSYHVVH
-484 FNNAFFAKAAEL
+484 FNNAFFQQASVL
-496 EHDNEAELNE
+496 EHDSEAELNA

-515 YADVEQVC
+515 YDDVNQVC
-523 NKEKDGETG
+523 FQERFRKSGM
-532 LVRITLL
+532 VRITLL
-539 PQTGYEGEVMNTIVN
+539 PQAGYDEEVMKTLGS
-554 YVDELKER
+554 YVDELLER
-562 QVPEQDIAILVRSN
+562 QVPQQDIAILVRSN
-576 RYIPKIADFF
+576 RYIPQIADYFL
-586 SQNRPEI
+586 QTRPHV

-605 SLAVCMLVSA
+605 SLAVCTLVSA
-615 MQLLIHK
+615 MQLLIREN
-622 DDELARANVE
+622 DQLARASVE
-632 KAYYSIHQKPLG
+632 KAYYTIHKAPLG
-644 TLLDDVR
+644 SLLDDAR

-670 QLNKLE
+670 QLSKLN

-685 FDKVNDFVADNGT
+685 FDKVNDFVTDNGT
-698 DIEGFIKL
+698 DIEGFLTL
-706 WDENI
+706 WEESI

-719 KKTGIRVISI
+719 NKTGIRVISI

-734 LEFKHLI
+734 LEFKHVI
-741 IPFCDWRLEL
+741 VPYCDWRLEL

-774 SGKLQDTIYEDDYVF
+774 SGKLKDTIYEQDYVF

-801 LYVAF
+801 LYVVF

-816 GRRDATNTRSM
+816 GRRDATGTRSM
-827 LIQQVLS
+827 LIQQVLD
-834 KLELEGVSIEEPEE
+834 KLELDGARKEMPEE
-848 KDQPIVF
+848 KDQPIRF
-855 EYGTWTTSSPKN
+855 EYGSWSSDASSHKE
-867 KDKDLSANVFLQK
+867 KDDSSNVFLK
-880 AEPLDVK
+880 KSEPMHID

-899 SNTSKDF
+899 SNPSKDF
-906 VDDSSLTEEEQQR
+906 VDDSSLSDEDRQR
-919 KQYVKMGNILHHLF
+919 NQYVKMGNILHHLF
-933 SQIRTTKDIPDILR
+933 SQIRTTQDIPGVLR

-955 YDEEVSAEKI
+955 YDEEISAEKI
-965 KAMLEKRLTHH
+965 KVMLEKRLTHP
-976 KVSDWFSDRWTLFN
+976 KVSDWFSDKWNLFN

-996 TDEQG
+996 TDEHG
-1001 ELVERRPDRVMTDGS
+1001 ELVERRPDRVMTDGT
-1016 RTIVVDFKFGAQR
+1016 RTIVVDFKFGSQR

-1043 QQMGHTQVEGYL
+1043 QQMGHPQVEGYL

>member
-1 MNNQEQLTVYKA
+1 MNQKEQLTVYKA

-68 LPSSD
+68 LSSSN
-73 DYLKEV
+73 DYLNEV
-79 MNSLQIDQDTASKK
+79 MSSLQMDQDTASQK

-234 LGDQFFEIIEKHGLT
+234 LGDQFFEIIEEHGLT

-276 CFNNTVEKCLV
+276 CFNNTVENCLV

-462 GAYQLMTHHLDTNYR
+462 GAYQLKTHHLDTNYR

-496 EHDNEAELNE
+496 EHDNEAELSE

-523 NKEKDGETG
+523 NKEKDGQTG

-539 PQTGYEGEVMNTIVN
+539 PQAGYEGEVMNTIVN

-659 VDMVEQLYQLL
+659 VDMVERLYQLL

-685 FDKVNDFVADNGT
+685 FDKINDFVADNGT

-741 IPFCDWRLEL
+741 IPFCDWKLEL

-834 KLELEGVSIEEPEE
+834 KLELEGASIEEPEE
-848 KDQPIVF
+848 KDQSIVF
-855 EYGTWTTSSPKN
+855 EYGTWTTASLKN
-867 KDKDLSANVFLQK
+867 KEKDLSANVFLQK
-880 AEPLDVK
+880 AETLDVK

-965 KAMLEKRLTHH
+965 KSMLEKRLTHP
-976 KVSDWFSDRWTLFN
+976 KVSDWFSDRWALFN

-1055 WYVYSNQIKEVNV
+1055 WYVYSNQIKEVSV

>member
-79 MNSLQIDQDTASKK
+79 MNSLQIDQDTAAQK

-139 DEQVEEQAVDLL
+139 DDQVEEQAVDIL
-151 IEQLKKDDMILK
+151 IEQLQKNDLILK
-163 WLISYIEQNIEEDKS
+163 WLIRYIEQNIEEDKS
-178 WNVIGQVKKFGKT
+178 WNVIGHVKKFGKT
-191 IFREYYK
+191 IFKEYYK
-198 THSEELNARIAEKGF
+198 SHSEELNARIAEKGF
-213 FPKYVKELEALR
+213 FKKYVEQLESLR

-234 LGDQFFEIIEKHGLT
+234 IGDQFFDIIEEHGLT

-276 CFNNTVEKCLV
+276 CYNTTVEKCLE
-287 DSEKWTSKSSP
+287 DREKWTSKSSP
-298 DRNTIISLADST
+298 DRDTILSLADTT
-310 LMPLLNEAER
+310 LMPLLIEAER
-320 IRHQQWK
+320 IRLQQWK
-327 IYLSADVTLS
+327 IYLSADVTLK
-337 HLNQVRL
+337 HLYQLRL
-344 LNNIEKQ
+344 LSNIEQQ
-351 VRELNEEANRF
+351 VMRLNEDANRF
-362 LLSDTQQFL
+362 LLSDTQHFL
-371 HELIDDSDSPFIFE
+371 NELIDDSDSPFIFE

-426 ADVIRNMIVGDVKQ
+426 QNVIRNMIVGDVKQ

-451 LLNGIDQQFPR
+451 LLNGIDKQFPQ
-462 GAYQLMTHHLDTNYR
+462 GAYQLKTYHLDTNYR
-477 SSYHVVT
+477 SSSCVVT
-484 FNNAFFAKAAEL
+484 FNNAFFVKAAAL

-523 NKEKDGETG
+523 HKEKDGQTG
-532 LVRITLL
+532 LVRVTLL
-539 PQTGYEGEVMNTIVN
+539 PQAGYDEEVMNTIVG
-554 YVDELKER
+554 YVDELMER
-562 QVPEQDIAILVRSN
+562 QIPEQDIAILVRSN
-576 RYIPKIADFF
+576 RYIPKIADYF
-586 SQNRPEI
+586 SQTRPNI

-605 SLAVCMLVSA
+605 SLAVCTLVSA
-615 MQLLIHK
+615 MQLLIHE

-632 KAYYSIHQKPLG
+632 KAYYSIHQTPIG
-644 TLLDDVR
+644 SLLDDAR
-651 TALLHLPM
+651 TTLLHLPM
-659 VDMVEQLYQLL
+659 VDMVERLYQLL
-670 QLNKLE
+670 QLDKLE

-685 FDKVNDFVADNGT
+685 FDKVNAFVTDNGT
-698 DIEGFIKL
+698 DIEGFITL
-706 WDENI
+706 WNENI

-719 KKTGIRVISI
+719 KKTGIRLISI

-774 SGKLQDTIYEDDYVF
+774 SGKLQDTIYENDYVF

-806 TRAKENLFVI
+806 TRAKQNLFVI
-816 GRRDATNTRSM
+816 GRRDATGTRSM
-827 LIQQVLS
+827 LIQQVLER
-834 KLELEGVSIEEPEE
+834 LELDGASIVEPEE
-848 KDQPIVF
+848 KDQPILF
-855 EYGTWTTSSPKN
+855 EYGTLTTSSCKN
-867 KDKDLSANVFLQK
+867 KEKDQSANVFLQK

-906 VDDSSLTEEEQQR
+906 VDDSSLTEDERQR

-965 KAMLEKRLTHH
+965 KAMLEKRLMHP
-976 KVSDWFSDRWTLFN
+976 KVSDWFSDKWNLFN

-1001 ELVERRPDRVMTDGS
+1001 ELVERRPDRVMTDGT

-1055 WYVYSNQIKEVNV
+1055 WYVYSNQIKEVSV

>member
-1 MNNQEQLTVYKA
+1 MNQKEQLTVYKA

-68 LPSSD
+68 LSSSD
-73 DYLKEV
+73 DYLNEV
-79 MNSLQIDQDTASKK
+79 MSSLQMDQETASKK

-234 LGDQFFEIIEKHGLT
+234 LGNQFFEIIEEHGLT

-298 DRNTIISLADST
+298 DRNTILSLAEST

-462 GAYQLMTHHLDTNYR
+462 GAYQLYTHHLDTNYR

-523 NKEKDGETG
+523 NKEKDGQTG

-539 PQTGYEGEVMNTIVN
+539 PQAGYEGEVMNTIVN

-586 SQNRPEI
+586 LQNRPEI

-615 MQLLIHK
+615 MQLLIHEN
-622 DDELARANVE
+622 DELARANVE

-659 VDMVEQLYQLL
+659 VDMVERLYQLL
-670 QLNKLE
+670 QLNNLE

-685 FDKVNDFVADNGT
+685 FDK
-698 DIEGFIKL
+698 
-706 WDENI
+706 
-711 HEKTIPSD
+711 
-719 KKTGIRVISI
+719 
-729 HKSKG
+729 
-734 LEFKHLI
+734 
-741 IPFCDWRLEL
+741 
-751 GGTLWCQPTEA
+751 
-762 PYNQLPLVPVDY
+762 
-774 SGKLQDTIYEDDYVF
+774 
-789 EHLQNCVDNLNL
+789 
-801 LYVAF
+801 
-806 TRAKENLFVI
+806 
-816 GRRDATNTRSM
+816 
-827 LIQQVLS
+827 
-834 KLELEGVSIEEPEE
+834 
-848 KDQPIVF
+848 
-855 EYGTWTTSSPKN
+855 
-867 KDKDLSANVFLQK
+867 
-880 AEPLDVK
+880 
-887 VESYDSR
+887 
-894 VDFRQ
+894 
-899 SNTSKDF
+899 
-906 VDDSSLTEEEQQR
+906 
-919 KQYVKMGNILHHLF
+919 
-933 SQIRTTKDIPDILR
+933 
-947 QLEYDGVL
+947 
-955 YDEEVSAEKI
+955 
-965 KAMLEKRLTHH
+965 
-976 KVSDWFSDRWTLFN
+976 
-990 ECSIIR
+990 
-996 TDEQG
+996 
-1001 ELVERRPDRVMTDGS
+1001 
-1016 RTIVVDFKFGAQR
+1016 
-1029 EEYHQQVREYMQLL
+1029 
-1043 QQMGHTQVEGYL
+1043 
-1055 WYVYSNQIKEVNV
+1055 